1 MEQRNKFSV
10 GEQIEIM
17 KPNGDNV
24 LATVLAL
31 VDEDG
36 NEMESC
42 PHPQQIFYVKLS
54 ETFFIWRTN
63 YSEIGV
69 ALLVSIVIVYLS
81 LLRRLFLV
89 IKLCPFSADRRN
101 L

>member
-42 PHPQQIFYVKLS
+42 HIHS
-54 ETFFIWRTN
+54 R
-63 YSEIGV
+63 YSM
-69 ALLVSIVIVYLS
+69 
-81 LLRRLFLV
+81 
-89 IKLCPFSADRRN
+89 
-101 L
+101 